1 MTYCNTMW
9 RFLAAMR
16 IILLMIFCWILY
28 HWPVSS
34 YKYFP
39 AITRNY
45 LGSRNLPLHPTFLQ
59 CKCFTL
65 QWNCRA
71 SYLID
76 LLWSLVSSETT
87 YLLQCHVA
95 LVCTNCTLLLQK
107 MEIKMSL
114 SSTVLSERERER
126 KRARTGFL
134 STSWNTWGLSRSP
147 CNEQSHSVWWLRKI
161 WYLHIALSFP
171 LYSLL
176 LAVVLRWRGG

>member
-34 YKYFP
+34 YKYFL

-126 KRARTGFL
+126 EREHGLASSQPAGTL
-134 STSWNTWGLSRSP
+134 ETWDLRRSL
-147 CNEQSHSVWWLRKI
+147 CNELGHSVWWLRKI
-161 WYLHIALSFP
+161 WYLQIALSFP
-171 LYSLL
+171 LYSL
-176 LAVVLRWRGG
+176 

>member
-95 LVCTNCTLLLQK
+95 LVCTNCTLWLQK

-114 SSTVLSERERER
+114 S
-126 KRARTGFL
+126 
-134 STSWNTWGLSRSP
+134 TSWNTWDLRLETWDVPCVTSWATLFDDWGKSDISRLLSHFLCTLSSPWLWCCGGL
-147 CNEQSHSVWWLRKI
+147 E
-161 WYLHIALSFP
+161 
-171 LYSLL
+171 
-176 LAVVLRWRGG
+176 G